1 MVPGTA
7 EDSVLTQ
14 VFWRVRHILKGRV
27 MRILVVEDE
36 RSLAELVADRLKKER
51 YVVDISYDGE
61 DGLYN
66 ALTGIYDL
74 ILLDV
79 MLPKKDGFEVLSEI
93 RQEGITSKVIMLT
106 ARGELDDKLKG
117 FSEGAND
124 YVPKP
129 FHIDELIAR
138 VSAQLRIEKTVKDSL
153 ELGNMLLDFKVPAL
167 VNKETGESIKI
178 NNKEFQL
185 LELFMMNPN
194 QVLSKERIFD
204 RIWGMDNDSMSNN
217 LEAYIS
223 FVRKKLKLLEADV
236 TVKAVRNMGYKIEQV
251 ES

>member
-1 MVPGTA
+1 
-7 EDSVLTQ
+7 
-14 VFWRVRHILKGRV
+14 
-27 MRILVVEDE
+27 MRILLVEDE
-36 RSLAELVADRLKKER
+36 HSLADLVADRLKKER
-51 YVVDISYDGE
+51 YVVDVSYDGE

-79 MLPKKDGFEVLSEI
+79 MLPKKDGFEILREI
-93 RQEGITSKVIMLT
+93 RTEGITSKVIMLT

-138 VSAQLRIEKTVKDSL
+138 VSAQLRTEKTVKDSL
-153 ELGNMLLDFKVPAL
+153 EMGNTLLDFKAPAI

-185 LELFMMNPN
+185 LEYFMMNPN
-194 QVLSKERIFD
+194 QVLSKDQIFD
-204 RIWGMDNDSMSNN
+204 RIWGMDNDSISNN

-223 FVRKKLKLLEADV
+223 FVRKKLKALDSDV
-236 TVKAVRNMGYKIEQV
+236 TVKAVRNMGYKIEKI
-251 ES
+251 ED

>member
-1 MVPGTA
+1 
-7 EDSVLTQ
+7 
-14 VFWRVRHILKGRV
+14 
-27 MRILVVEDE
+27 MRILLVEDE
-36 RSLAELVADRLKKER
+36 HSLADLVSDRLKKER
-51 YVVDISYDGE
+51 YVVDVSYDGE

-79 MLPKKDGFEVLSEI
+79 MLPKKDGFEILKEI
-93 RQEGITSKVIMLT
+93 RQEGIASKVIMMT

-129 FHIDELIAR
+129 FHVDELVAR
-138 VSAQLRIEKTVKDSL
+138 VSAQLRTENAVKDSL
-153 ELGNMLLDFKVPAL
+153 EMGNTVLDFKMPGII
-167 VNKETGESIKI
+167 NKDTGESIKI

-185 LELFMMNPN
+185 LEYFMMNPN
-194 QVLSKERIFD
+194 QVLSKEMIFD
-204 RIWGMDNDSMSNN
+204 RVWGMDNDSLSNN

-223 FVRKKLKLLEADV
+223 FVRKKLKALDSSI
-236 TVKAVRNMGYKIEQV
+236 TVKAVRNMGYKIE
-251 ES
+251 ESDS

>member
-1 MVPGTA
+1 
-7 EDSVLTQ
+7 
-14 VFWRVRHILKGRV
+14 
-27 MRILVVEDE
+27 MRILLVEDE
-36 RSLAELVADRLKKER
+36 HSLADLVADRLKKER
-51 YVVDISYDGE
+51 YVVDVSYDGE
-61 DGLYN
+61 EGLYN

-79 MLPKKDGFEVLSEI
+79 MLPKKDGFEILREI
-93 RQEGITSKVIMLT
+93 RSEGITSKVIMLT

-138 VSAQLRIEKTVKDSL
+138 VSAQLRTEKTVKDSL
-153 ELGNMLLDFKVPAL
+153 EMGNTLLDFKAPAI

-185 LELFMMNPN
+185 LEYFMMNPN
-194 QVLSKERIFD
+194 QVLSKDQIFD
-204 RIWGMDNDSMSNN
+204 RIWGMDNDSISNN

-223 FVRKKLKLLEADV
+223 FVRKKLKVLDSDV
-236 TVKAVRNMGYKIEQV
+236 TVKAVRNMGYKIEKI
-251 ES
+251 ED

>member
-1 MVPGTA
+1 
-7 EDSVLTQ
+7 
-14 VFWRVRHILKGRV
+14 
-27 MRILVVEDE
+27 MRILLVEDE
-36 RSLAELVADRLKKER
+36 HSLADLVADRLKKER
-51 YVVDISYDGE
+51 YVVDVSYDGE
-61 DGLYN
+61 EGLYN

-79 MLPKKDGFEVLSEI
+79 MLPKKDGFEILREI
-93 RQEGITSKVIMLT
+93 RSEGITSKVIMLT

-138 VSAQLRIEKTVKDSL
+138 VSAQLRTEKTVKDSL
-153 ELGNMLLDFKVPAL
+153 EMGNTLLDFKAPAV
-167 VNKETGESIKI
+167 VNKETDESIKI

-185 LELFMMNPN
+185 LEYFMMNPN
-194 QVLSKERIFD
+194 QVLSKDQIFD
-204 RIWGMDNDSMSNN
+204 RIWGMDNDSISNN

-223 FVRKKLKLLEADV
+223 FVRKKLKALDSDV
-236 TVKAVRNMGYKIEQV
+236 TVKAVRNMGYKIEKI
-251 ES
+251 ED

>member
-1 MVPGTA
+1 
-7 EDSVLTQ
+7 
-14 VFWRVRHILKGRV
+14 

-36 RSLAELVADRLKKER
+36 HSLADLVADRLKKER

-66 ALTGIYDL
+66 ALSGIYDL

-79 MLPKKDGFEVLSEI
+79 MLPKKDGFEILREI
-93 RQEGITSKVIMLT
+93 REEGITSKVIMLT

-138 VSAQLRIEKTVKDSL
+138 VSAQLRTEKTVKDSI
-153 ELGNMLLDFKVPAL
+153 ELGNTILDFKTPA
-167 VNKETGESIKI
+167 VINKDTEESIKI

-185 LELFMMNPN
+185 LEYFMMNPN
-194 QVLSKERIFD
+194 QVLSKEVIFD
-204 RIWGMDNDSMSNN
+204 RVWGMDNDSLSNN

-223 FVRKKLKLLEADV
+223 FVRKKLKAIDSDV
-236 TVKAVRNMGYKIEQV
+236 TVKAIRNMGYKFGKIDE
-251 ES
+251 